1 MNSKIMI
8 LRVVLQTILIEMISL
23 ILIAI
28 AFGQL

>member
-28 AFGQL
+28 ALGQL